1 MDIPEKSK
9 DNVKARVDQEML
21 CDRPKLVIPN
31 LVPGKTWKR
40 PKTSFVLKREQRKEV
55 LEWMHDE
62 MFPDGY
68 ATNLRKGV
76 NLGTLRINGLKSHDY
91 HIQIEQLLPVMVRG
105 YVHEHVWQVLA
116 ELSYFFCQ
124 LCAKELSMAMIDKLE
139 KVHMCCTVS

>member
-1 MDIPEKSK
+1 MKDLLLPHNIDMLHIGNNVAKALWGTIMDIPEKSK

-68 ATNLRKGV
+68 ATNLRRV

-91 HIQIEQLLPVMVRG
+91 HI
-105 YVHEHVWQVLA
+105 
-116 ELSYFFCQ
+116 
-124 LCAKELSMAMIDKLE
+124 
-139 KVHMCCTVS
+139 